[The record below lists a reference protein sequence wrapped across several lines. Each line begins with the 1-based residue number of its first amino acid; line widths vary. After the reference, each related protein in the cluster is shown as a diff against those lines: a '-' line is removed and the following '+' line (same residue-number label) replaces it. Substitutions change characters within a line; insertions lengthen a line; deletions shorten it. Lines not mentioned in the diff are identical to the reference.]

1 MMKKHLLLVASFA
14 LLSTVLCADE
24 APTSLNYRSFHD
36 KITADEISEFTIYKS
51 YESDVDAIAKDKSGK
66 MYVVDRPYQYEEDEI
81 LIHFLKTKG
90 IELTILDEAY
100 HGELPDNAK
109 PKNRMMWI
117 GSLFYLIPIALI
129 VAIVLMAKAISRQ
142 AKTIQTLSQS
152 ISNKA
157 IDSDKE

>member
-1 MMKKHLLLVASFA
+1 MKKQLLLLATFA

-24 APTSLNYRSFHD
+24 VPSSLNYRSFHD

-51 YESDVDAIAKDKSGK
+51 YDSDVDAIAKDKSGK
-66 MYVVDRPYQYEEDEI
+66 TYIVDRPYQYEDDEI
-81 LIHFLKTKG
+81 LIDFLKTKG

-100 HGELPDNAK
+100 QGKLPDKAK
-109 PKNRMMWI
+109 HKSRMMWM

-142 AKTIQTLSQS
+142 SKTIQALSQS
-152 ISNKA
+152 LAEKA
-157 IDSDKE
+157 IDSDKQ

>member
-1 MMKKHLLLVASFA
+1 MKRHLLVVASFA
-14 LLSTVLCADE
+14 FISTVVCAAE

-36 KITADEISEFTIYKS
+36 KITAGEISEFTIYKS

-66 MYVVDRPYQYEEDEI
+66 AYIVDRPYQYEDDEI
-81 LIHFLKTKG
+81 LIDFLKTKG

-100 HGELPDNAK
+100 QGELPDNAK
-109 PKNRMMWI
+109 RISRMMWM
-117 GSLFYLIPIALI
+117 GSLLYLIPIALI

-142 AKTIQTLSQS
+142 SKTIQTLSQS